1 MKDKLMDVL
10 AGVIV
15 FVLIMAVLQ
24 GLIVMGT
31 GFVDFLKII
40 LNQVLT
46 FNTQIG
52 KISTTNKIKGGVRNE
67 LTKSKVSNT

>member
-31 GFVDFLKII
+31 GFVDFFKII
-40 LNQVLT
+40 LN
-46 FNTQIG
+46 
-52 KISTTNKIKGGVRNE
+52 
-67 LTKSKVSNT
+67 

>member
-1 MKDKLMDVL
+1 MKDKFMDVL

-31 GFVDFLKII
+31 ELVDFLKII
-40 LNQVLT
+40 LN
-46 FNTQIG
+46 
-52 KISTTNKIKGGVRNE
+52 
-67 LTKSKVSNT
+67 